1 MSHLRG
7 CQHISDLLENL
18 VLSQMLCCHFSEQ
31 GLEGTSLHCESLA
44 VCEIHAD
51 STAPKCPQEVQ

>member
-1 MSHLRG
+1 MSHLHG

-31 GLEGTSLHCESLA
+31 GLEGTSSHCQSLA
-44 VCEIHAD
+44 VRSMLTPRQQNALK
-51 STAPKCPQEVQ
+51 KCS